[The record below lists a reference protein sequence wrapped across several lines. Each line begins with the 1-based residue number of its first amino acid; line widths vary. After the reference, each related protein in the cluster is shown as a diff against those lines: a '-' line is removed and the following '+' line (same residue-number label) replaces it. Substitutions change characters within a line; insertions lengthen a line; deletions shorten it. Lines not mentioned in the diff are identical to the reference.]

1 MSDVSV
7 IIDDPIVNSSIV
19 DNKSKDDFFDE
30 IKDGLEND
38 YTLIRRVLLSPDEHK
53 DALLKM
59 YYRWKIVTKQYQEKV
74 DGEIDI
80 DKIIDNLFKMKD
92 DGVLTDDEC
101 KKELA
106 LEIIDN
112 FDYLSGYVKFKQ
124 YYDDEKIYR
133 RVFQA
138 TVLMEMIRMAAI
150 VERINNIPMDQSIVK
165 VFLDNPGQF
174 RYGKDVY
181 KIIGSDLRGMIYG
194 G

>member
-7 IIDDPIVNSSIV
+7 IIDDPIASETKMVE
-19 DNKSKDDFFDE
+19 KTKDEFLDE
-30 IKDGLEND
+30 IKDGIEND
-38 YTLIRRVLLSPDEHK
+38 YALIRRVLLSPDEHK

-80 DKIIDNLFKMKD
+80 DKIIDNLLKMKD
-92 DGVLTDDEC
+92 DGVFTDDEC

-106 LEIIDN
+106 LEIVDN
-112 FDYLSGYVKFKQ
+112 FDYLSGLIKFKQ
-124 YYDDEKIYR
+124 YYDDDKLYR

-150 VERINNIPMDQSIVK
+150 VERINNISMDQSIVK

-181 KIIGSDLRGMIYG
+181 KIIGSDLRLMIYG